1 MDALQFIKEWDR
13 MCNTIDASMGCKEC
27 VWGKQRSWIGTCQ
40 EDVYRD
46 PEKAISVLQ
55 TWIANNPR
63 KTILQDVLEKYPNT
77 QLDNDIPR
85 FCPHYLGYEKYK
97 SDNPDLCIA
106 SECRKCWN
114 RPLEE

>member
-1 MDALQFIKEWDR
+1 MDAVEYQR
-13 MCNTIDASMGCKEC
+13 TIARLCLNAKCGDCPIWLARKDKSRGCKFFL
-27 VWGKQRSWIGTCQ
+27 I
-40 EDVYRD
+40 DY
-46 PEKAISVLQ
+46 PEEAVAIIQ
-55 TWIANNPR
+55 KWAEENPV
-63 KTILQDVLEKYPNT
+63 KTILQDVLDKYPNT

-97 SDNPDLCIA
+97 SDNPDFCIA